1 MHPSIGQTELGSK
14 DTFVVGGRFSQD
26 NVVDPTRINHVIGQ
40 GQGLAS
46 RGSLL
51 LVYTCIGSVTLT
63 SHAMLHE

>member
-26 NVVDPTRINHVIGQ
+26 YVLDPTGINHVIGQ

-46 RGSLL
+46 RGWFLAVCL
-51 LVYTCIGSVTLT
+51 RIDSVVKPTT
-63 SHAMLHE
+63 